1 MGLKTR
7 KIGTNKIGTNRIGTK
22 LNRIDSKL
30 NKKTRKKVCYSSR
43 ELVHICGSEKYIDV
57 EDNLFT
63 KKYEIELSKKP
74 YYLRDIEE
82 YKKHLIKEFTNFSKK
97 DLNYETKLTKNDFY
111 TFINN
116 EWITQIDKEKNKKF
130 YVEIDNFRIV
140 QEKVYYELI
149 GYVKDYIKNNQ
160 GSEQAIAI
168 TNLYKS
174 LTQNNISS
182 IKKHAKNII
191 DITNDFVKNNDMYGF
206 LAHLNKNEI
215 ISWGSPIQWS
225 LLPDE
230 KNVKKYI
237 SHLSPPQLSI
247 YDYLIYIDDESDD
260 KETKQ
265 YKKFVKDN
273 FFVYIDEVF
282 TACLGKDHGYNPQ
295 DIWDIEYDI
304 LEAMGCDTFKKEDP
318 NNYNVVTADEL
329 KTKFD
334 FDWTTF
340 TKLLGYQTPP
350 KKVIVSSLNALK
362 CITQLCKKN
371 WNTPKWKTYWLYIH
385 YRQIIRFETSLRH
398 IHYNFFK
405 KTLEGHDVIIPAE
418 IYPIYALSFCFN
430 SFLTEQYTEHNQNH
444 IYESY
449 VKRLVKDLKYLFIRK
464 LKRNT
469 WLSSKTKAT
478 AIKKLEKL
486 EILVGTPGKMRNDP
500 LLNYSKDDPWDN
512 MRLLGKWKHK
522 KYVKLEGKNIIDIPE
537 FDWQNFKLIG
547 TQNYMVNAYYR
558 PTSNSIYVPGAYL
571 QPPFI
576 DLKERGMEYNLV
588 FIGYT
593 IGHELSH
600 SLDDMG
606 SNYDEN
612 GNLNNWWTD
621 EDRKKFKLKIKDV
634 VNQYET
640 FAKRDGI
647 KFDAELGVGED
658 LADISGLSLVEEYLI
673 EFNKNN
679 NIYTRLEKISLET
692 FYIEIAMQGRQKIY
706 KSALKAQL
714 KMNPHPLEKYR
725 CNCPLARLELFKTI
739 FNIKKSDGMWW
750 HNNDTIW

>member
-1 MGLKTR
+1 MVAKTR
-7 KIGTNKIGTNRIGTK
+7 KIPNDSKKLKLSTNKTK
-22 LNRIDSKL
+22 RVS
-30 NKKTRKKVCYSSR
+30 YSNR
-43 ELVHICGSEKYIDV
+43 ELVHICESEKYIDV

-63 KKYEIELSKKP
+63 KKYEIEMSKKP
-74 YYLRDIEE
+74 FNVRDIVE
-82 YKKHLIKEFTNFSKK
+82 YKKTLIKEFTQISKK
-97 DLNYETKLTKNDFY
+97 DLNYVTKLTKNDFY

-116 EWITQIDKEKNKKF
+116 DWLEQVDEEKNKKF
-130 YVEIDNFRIV
+130 YVQIDNFRIV

-149 GYVKDYIKNNQ
+149 GYVKQYIKDNPH
-160 GSEQAIAI
+160 EKQAIAI
-168 TNLYKS
+168 KNVYDS
-174 LTQNNISS
+174 LTRNNIES
-182 IKKHAKNII
+182 IKKHAKRQLKNIETHI
-191 DITNDFVKNNDMYGF
+191 EKGEMYTL
-206 LAHLNKNEI
+206 LAHINTEEI
-215 ISWGSPIQWS
+215 LSWGAPIQWS

-237 SHLSPPQLSI
+237 SHLSPPVLSI
-247 YDYLIYIDDESDD
+247 YDYLIYIEDPDDD

-265 YKKFVKDN
+265 YKKFVKEN
-273 FFVYIDEVF
+273 FFIYIDEVF
-282 TACLGKDHGYNPQ
+282 TACLGKNHGYNPQ
-295 DIWDIEYDI
+295 DIWDIEYDM

-318 NNYNVVTADEL
+318 NNYNVVTTDEL

-334 FDWTTF
+334 FDWPTF

-362 CITQLCKKN
+362 CMTQLYKKN
-371 WNTPKWKTYWLYIH
+371 WNTPKWKTYWLFIH
-385 YRQIIRFETSLRH
+385 YRQLIRFEASLRH
-398 IHYNFFK
+398 IHYKFFK
-405 KTLEGHDVIIPAE
+405 KILEGQPIPTPTE
-418 IYPIYALSFCFN
+418 IVPIFALSFCFN
-430 SFLTEQYTEHNQNH
+430 TFLSEQYTQHNENH
-444 IYESY
+444 VYESY

-469 WLSSKTKAT
+469 WLSPKTKAT

-486 EILVGTPGKMRNDP
+486 EIFVGTPGKLRYDP
-500 LLNYSKDDPWDN
+500 LLNYTNDDPWEN
-512 MRLLGKWKHK
+512 MRLLLKWKHK
-522 KYVKLEGKNIIDIPE
+522 KFVKLEGKDIIDIPE
-537 FDWQNFKLIG
+537 IDWKHFKLVG

-558 PTSNSIYVPGAYL
+558 PTSNSIYVPAAYL

-634 VNQYET
+634 VNQYEAA
-640 FAKRDGI
+640 AKRDGI
-647 KFDAELGVGED
+647 KFDAELSVGEN

-673 EFNKNN
+673 EFNKGNDLYYR
-679 NIYTRLEKISLET
+679 IMKLSLEQ
-692 FYIEIAMQGRQKIY
+692 FYMQVVFQGRQKIY
-706 KSALKAQL
+706 ENAIKAQL

-739 FNIKKSDGMWW
+739 FNIKKGDGMWW

>member
-1 MGLKTR
+1 MVSKTK
-7 KIGTNKIGTNRIGTK
+7 KIHNRPK
-22 LNRIDSKL
+22 KKL
-30 NKKTRKKVCYSSR
+30 NKNTTKKVSYSNR
-43 ELVHICGSEKYIDV
+43 ELAHICESDKYIDV
-57 EDNLFT
+57 EDNVFT

-82 YKKHLIKEFTNFSKK
+82 FKKTLIREFTKISKK

-116 EWITQIDKEKNKKF
+116 DWLEQVDEEKNKKF

-149 GYVKDYIKNNQ
+149 GYVKQYIKDNHGSKQATTIKNVYESLTTNNVESIKRNAKNILDETNDYIK
-160 GSEQAIAI
+160 
-168 TNLYKS
+168 K
-174 LTQNNISS
+174 
-182 IKKHAKNII
+182 
-191 DITNDFVKNNDMYGF
+191 NDMYG
-206 LAHLNKNEI
+206 LLVDLNQNEI
-215 ISWGSPIQWS
+215 ISWGAPIQWS

-247 YDYLIYIDDESDD
+247 YDYLIYIDDPEED
-260 KETKQ
+260 KETRQ

-273 FFVYIDEVF
+273 FFVYVDEVF
-282 TACLGKDHGYNPQ
+282 TACLGKNHGYNPQ
-295 DIWDIEYDI
+295 DIWDIEYDM

-318 NNYNVVTADEL
+318 NNYNVVTANEL

-362 CITQLCKKN
+362 CMTQLYKKN

-385 YRQIIRFETSLRH
+385 YRQLIRFETSLRH

-405 KTLEGHDVIIPAE
+405 KTLEGQPIITPAE

-430 SFLTEQYTEHNQNH
+430 TFLTEQYTQHNQNH
-444 IYESY
+444 VYESY

-486 EILVGTPGKMRNDP
+486 EIFVGNPGKLRYDP
-500 LLNYSKDDPWDN
+500 LLNYSKDDPWEN
-512 MRLLGKWKHK
+512 MRLLGKWKHN

-537 FDWQNFKLIG
+537 FDWQNFKLVG

-621 EDRKKFKLKIKDV
+621 EDRKNFKLKIKDV

-647 KFDAELGVGED
+647 KFEAELGVGED

-673 EFNKNN
+673 EFNKGNDLYYR
-679 NIYTRLEKISLET
+679 IMKLSLEQ
-692 FYIEIAMQGRQKIY
+692 FYMQVALQGRQKIY
-706 KSALKAQL
+706 KSAIKAQL

-739 FNIKKSDGMWW
+739 FNIKKGDGMWW

>member
-1 MGLKTR
+1 MV
-7 KIGTNKIGTNRIGTK
+7 
-22 LNRIDSKL
+22 S
-30 NKKTRKKVCYSSR
+30 KTRKKHNGSKNKKLNKNTTKKISYSNR
-43 ELVHICGSEKYIDV
+43 ELLKLCESDKYADI

-82 YKKHLIKEFTNFSKK
+82 YKKTLIKEFTKFSKN
-97 DLNYETKLTKNDFY
+97 DLKFKGNFLKNDFSKNDFY

-116 EWITQIDKEKNKKF
+116 DWLNQFDEEKNKKF

-149 GYVKDYIKNNQ
+149 GYVKQYIKDNH
-160 GSEQAIAI
+160 GSKQATAI
-168 TNLYKS
+168 KNLYQS
-174 LTQNNISS
+174 LTENTVDSL
-182 IKKHAKNII
+182 KKHTKWQLNHIETLI
-191 DITNDFVKNNDMYGF
+191 EKNDMYEL
-206 LAHLNKNEI
+206 LAHINSDEI
-215 ISWGSPIQWS
+215 LSWGAPIQWA

-247 YDYLIYIDDESDD
+247 YDYLIYIDDDEDN
-260 KETKQ
+260 KETKN

-273 FFVYIDEVF
+273 FFIYIDEVF
-282 TACLGKDHGYNPQ
+282 TACLGKNHGYNPQ
-295 DIWDIEYDI
+295 DIWDVEYDM
-304 LEAMGCDTFKKEDP
+304 LDAMGCDTFKKEDP
-318 NNYNVVTADEL
+318 NNYNVVTDNEL
-329 KTKFD
+329 KTTFD
-334 FDWTTF
+334 FDWHIF
-340 TKLLGYQTPP
+340 TKLLGYKTPP

-362 CITQLCKKN
+362 CMTKLYKAN

-385 YRQIIRFETSLRH
+385 YRQIIRFETSLNY

-405 KTLEGHDVIIPAE
+405 KILEGQPVNTPAE

-430 SFLTEQYTEHNQNH
+430 TFLSEQYTQHNENRV
-444 IYESY
+444 YESY

-469 WLSSKTKAT
+469 WLSPKTKAT

-486 EILVGTPGKMRNDP
+486 EIFVGSPDKLRYDP
-500 LLNYSKDDPWDN
+500 LLNYLKDNPWEN
-512 MRLLGKWKHK
+512 VRLLGKWKHK
-522 KYVKLEGKNIIDIPE
+522 KYINLEGKGIIDIPE
-537 FDWQNFKLIG
+537 IDWQNFKLVG

-634 VNQYET
+634 VNQYEI

-647 KFDAELGVGED
+647 EFDAELGVGED

-673 EFNKNN
+673 EFNKGNDLYYR
-679 NIYTRLEKISLET
+679 IMKLSLEQ
-692 FYIEIAMQGRQKIY
+692 FYMEIALQGRQKIY
-706 KSALKAQL
+706 KKAIKAQL

-739 FNIKKSDGMWW
+739 FNVKKGDGMWW

>member
-1 MGLKTR
+1 MVAKTR
-7 KIGTNKIGTNRIGTK
+7 KIPN
-22 LNRIDSKL
+22 DSKKIKL
-30 NKKTRKKVCYSSR
+30 SKNTTKRVSYSNR
-43 ELVHICGSEKYIDV
+43 ELVHICESEKYIDV

-63 KKYEIELSKKP
+63 KKYEIEMSKKP
-74 YYLRDIEE
+74 FNIRDIVE
-82 YKKHLIKEFTNFSKK
+82 YKKTLIKEFTKISKK

-116 EWITQIDKEKNKKF
+116 DWLSQFDKEKNDKF

-140 QEKVYYELI
+140 QEKVYYKLI
-149 GYVKDYIKNNQ
+149 GYVKQYIKDNHH
-160 GSEQAIAI
+160 SKQAIAI
-168 TNLYKS
+168 KNVYDS
-174 LTQNNISS
+174 LTRNNIES
-182 IKKHAKNII
+182 IKKHAKRQLKNIETHI
-191 DITNDFVKNNDMYGF
+191 EKGEIYTL
-206 LAHLNKNEI
+206 LAHINTEEI
-215 ISWGSPIQWS
+215 LSWGAPIQWS

-237 SHLSPPQLSI
+237 SHLSPPELSI
-247 YDYLIYIDDESDD
+247 YDYLIYIDDPDDD
-260 KETKQ
+260 KETNQ

-273 FFVYIDEVF
+273 FFIYIDEVF
-282 TACLGKDHGYNPQ
+282 TACLGKNHGYNPQ
-295 DIWDIEYDI
+295 DIWDVEYDM

-329 KTKFD
+329 KTTFD
-334 FDWTTF
+334 FDWTLF

-362 CITQLCKKN
+362 CMTQLYKKN

-385 YRQIIRFETSLRH
+385 YRQLIRFETSLRH

-405 KTLEGHDVIIPAE
+405 KILEGQAVSTPAE
-418 IYPIYALSFCFN
+418 IYPIFALSFCFN
-430 SFLTEQYTEHNQNH
+430 TFLTEQYTEYNQNH
-444 IYESY
+444 VYESY

-469 WLSSKTKAT
+469 WLSPKTKAT

-486 EILVGTPGKMRNDP
+486 EIFVGLPGKLRYDP
-500 LLNYSKDDPWDN
+500 LLSYTNDDPWEN
-512 MRLLGKWKHK
+512 MRLLLKWKHK
-522 KYVKLEGKNIIDIPE
+522 NFVKLEGMNVIDIPE
-537 FDWQNFKLIG
+537 FDWKHFKMIG

-558 PTSNSIYVPGAYL
+558 PTSNSIYVPAAYL

-612 GNLNNWWTD
+612 GNLNNWWSD

-640 FAKRDGI
+640 VAKRDGI

-673 EFNKNN
+673 EFNKGNDLYYR
-679 NIYTRLEKISLET
+679 IMKLSLEQ
-692 FYIEIAMQGRQKIY
+692 FYMQVALQGRQKIY
-706 KSALKAQL
+706 KNAIKAQL

-725 CNCPLARLELFKTI
+725 CNCPLARFELFKTI
-739 FNIKKSDGMWW
+739 FNIKKGDGMWW

>member
-1 MGLKTR
+1 MISKTR
-7 KIGTNKIGTNRIGTK
+7 KIHRLNQKKFSKNRTK
-22 LNRIDSKL
+22 RA
-30 NKKTRKKVCYSSR
+30 TYSNS
-43 ELVHICGSEKYIDV
+43 ELIHICESEKYIDV

-82 YKKHLIKEFTNFSKK
+82 YKKYLIKEFTHFSKK

-111 TFINN
+111 SFINN
-116 EWITQIDKEKNKKF
+116 EWINQIDEDKNKNF
-130 YVEIDNFRIV
+130 YVQLDNFRIV
-140 QEKVYYELI
+140 QEKVYYQLI
-149 GYVKDYIKNNQ
+149 GYVKQYIKDNQ
-160 GSEQAIAI
+160 GSKQATAI
-168 TNLYKS
+168 NNVYQS
-174 LTQNNISS
+174 LTTNNSTS
-182 IKKHAKNII
+182 IKKHAKNIL
-191 DITNDFVKNNDMYGF
+191 DETNEFIEKNDMYG
-206 LAHLNKNEI
+206 LLVDLNTNEI
-215 ISWGSPIQWS
+215 ISWGAPIQWS

-230 KNVKKYI
+230 KNVNKYI
-237 SHLSPPQLSI
+237 SHLSSPQLSI
-247 YDYLIYIDDESDD
+247 YDYLIYIEDPDDD

-273 FFVYIDEVF
+273 FFVYINEVF
-282 TACLGKDHGYNPQ
+282 TACLGKNHGYNPQ
-295 DIWDIEYDI
+295 DIWDIEYDM
-304 LEAMGCDTFKKEDP
+304 LDAMGCETFKKEDP

-334 FDWTTF
+334 FDWDTF

-362 CITQLCKKN
+362 CITQLYKKN

-385 YRQIIRFETSLRH
+385 YRQLIRFETSLRE
-398 IHYNFFK
+398 IHYNFFNK
-405 KTLEGHDVIIPAE
+405 ILEGQPIIIPAE

-430 SFLTEQYTEHNQNH
+430 TFLTEQYTLHHQNH
-444 IYESY
+444 VYEGY

-469 WLSSKTKAT
+469 WLSPKTKAT

-486 EILVGTPGKMRNDP
+486 EILVGNPGKLRYDP
-500 LLNYSKDDPWDN
+500 LLNYSKDDPWEN

-522 KYVKLEGKNIIDIPE
+522 KYVKLEGKGIIDIPE

-621 EDRKKFKLKIKDV
+621 ADRKKFKLKIKDV

-647 KFDAELGVGED
+647 KFDAEIGVGED

-673 EFNKNN
+673 EFNKGND
-679 NIYTRLEKISLET
+679 IYNRIMKISLEQ
-692 FYIEIAMQGRQKIY
+692 FYMQVVMQGRQKIY
-706 KSALKAQL
+706 KSAIKAQL

>member
-1 MGLKTR
+1 MVSKTR
-7 KIGTNKIGTNRIGTK
+7 KIHNKPK
-22 LNRIDSKL
+22 KKL
-30 NKKTRKKVCYSSR
+30 NKNTTKKVSYSQR
-43 ELVHICGSEKYIDV
+43 ELVHICESEKYADI

-63 KKYEIELSKKP
+63 KKYETEISKKP
-74 YYLRDIEE
+74 YYLRDIDE
-82 YKKHLIKEFTNFSKK
+82 YKKTLINEFTKFSKN
-97 DLNYETKLTKNDFY
+97 DLNYKSKFAKNDFY

-116 EWITQIDKEKNKKF
+116 DWLYHFDKEKNDKF

-149 GYVKDYIKNNQ
+149 GYVKQYIKDNH
-160 GSEQAIAI
+160 GSKQATAI
-168 TNLYKS
+168 KNLYDS
-174 LTQNNISS
+174 LTTNNVVS
-182 IKKHAKNII
+182 IKRHAKRQLKNIETYI
-191 DITNDFVKNNDMYGF
+191 EKGEMYKL
-206 LAHLNKNEI
+206 LAHINSEEI
-215 ISWGSPIQWS
+215 LSWGAPIQWS

-247 YDYLIYIDDESDD
+247 YDYLIYIDDPDED

-273 FFVYIDEVF
+273 FFVYVDEVF
-282 TACLGKDHGYNPQ
+282 TACLGKNHGYNPQ
-295 DIWDIEYDI
+295 DIWDIEYDM

-334 FDWTTF
+334 FDWDTF
-340 TKLLGYQTPP
+340 TKLLGYQTSP

-362 CITQLCKKN
+362 CMTQLYKKN

-385 YRQIIRFETSLRH
+385 YRQLIRFETSLRH

-405 KTLEGHDVIIPAE
+405 KTLEGQPIITPAE

-430 SFLTEQYTEHNQNH
+430 TFLTEQYTEHNQNH
-444 IYESY
+444 VYELY

-469 WLSSKTKAT
+469 WLSPKTKAT

-486 EILVGTPGKMRNDP
+486 EIFVGNPGKLRYDP
-500 LLNYSKDDPWDN
+500 LLNYSNDDPWEN
-512 MRLLGKWKHK
+512 MRLLLKWKHK
-522 KYVKLEGKNIIDIPE
+522 QFVKLEGKNIIDIPE
-537 FDWQNFKLIG
+537 IDWQNFKLVG

-640 FAKRDGI
+640 VAKRDGI

-673 EFNKNN
+673 EFNKGNDLYYR
-679 NIYTRLEKISLET
+679 IMKLSLEQ
-692 FYIEIAMQGRQKIY
+692 FYMQVALQGRQKIY
-706 KSALKAQL
+706 KSAIKAQL

-725 CNCPLARLELFKTI
+725 CNCPLARLEIFKTI
-739 FNIKKSDGMWW
+739 FNIKKGDGMWW

>member
-1 MGLKTR
+1 MVSKTR
-7 KIGTNKIGTNRIGTK
+7 KLHNSSKKLKLSKNKTK
-22 LNRIDSKL
+22 RVS
-30 NKKTRKKVCYSSR
+30 YSNQ
-43 ELVHICGSEKYIDV
+43 ELAHICESEKYIDV

-63 KKYEIELSKKP
+63 KKYEIEMSKKP
-74 YYLRDIEE
+74 FNIRDIEE
-82 YKKHLIKEFTNFSKK
+82 YKKLLIKEFSKFSKK
-97 DLNYETKLTKNDFY
+97 NLNYESKLPKNDFY

-116 EWITQIDKEKNKKF
+116 DWLYHFDKEKNEKF

-149 GYVKDYIKNNQ
+149 GFVKQYIKENPHSTQ
-160 GSEQAIAI
+160 SIAI
-168 TNLYKS
+168 KNLYDS
-174 LTQNNISS
+174 LTINTIDA
-182 IKKHAKNII
+182 IKKHAKNILAE
-191 DITNDFVKNNDMYGF
+191 TNKFIEKNDMYGL
-206 LAHLNKNEI
+206 LADINMNEI
-215 ISWGSPIQWS
+215 ISWGAPIQWS

-237 SHLSPPQLSI
+237 SHLSSPQLSI
-247 YDYLIYIDDESDD
+247 YDYLIYIEDPDDNKES
-260 KETKQ
+260 KQ

-273 FFVYIDEVF
+273 FFIYIDEVF
-282 TACLGKDHGYNPQ
+282 TACLGKNHGYNPQ
-295 DIWDIEYDI
+295 DIWDIEYDM
-304 LEAMGCDTFKKEDP
+304 LDAMGCETFKKEDP

-334 FDWTTF
+334 FDWDTF
-340 TKLLGYQTPP
+340 TKILGYQTPP

-362 CITQLCKKN
+362 CITQLYKKN

-385 YRQIIRFETSLRH
+385 YRQLIRFETSLRE
-398 IHYNFFK
+398 IHYKFFN
-405 KTLEGHDVIIPAE
+405 KTLEGQSIIIPAE

-430 SFLTEQYTEHNQNH
+430 TFLTEQYTQHNQNH

-469 WLSSKTKAT
+469 WLSPKTKAT

-486 EILVGTPGKMRNDP
+486 EILVGNPGKLRYDP
-500 LLNYSKDDPWDN
+500 LLNYSKDDPWEN

-522 KYVKLEGKNIIDIPE
+522 KYVKLEGKTIIDIPE

-634 VNQYET
+634 INQYET
-640 FAKRDGI
+640 VAKRDGI

-673 EFNKNN
+673 EFNKGNELYYR
-679 NIYTRLEKISLET
+679 IMKLSLEQ
-692 FYIEIAMQGRQKIY
+692 FYMQVALQGRQKIY
-706 KSALKAQL
+706 KNAIKAQL

-739 FNIKKSDGMWW
+739 FNIKKGDGMWW

>member
-1 MGLKTR
+1 MVSKTR
-7 KIGTNKIGTNRIGTK
+7 KIHNRTK
-22 LNRIDSKL
+22 KNL
-30 NKKTRKKVCYSSR
+30 NKNTTKKVSYSNR
-43 ELVHICGSEKYIDV
+43 ELAHICESDKYIDV

-82 YKKHLIKEFTNFSKK
+82 YKKTLIKEFTKFSKT
-97 DLNYETKLTKNDFY
+97 DLNYKSKFAKNDFY

-116 EWITQIDKEKNKKF
+116 DWLEQVDEEKNKKF

-149 GYVKDYIKNNQ
+149 GYVKQYIKDNH
-160 GSEQAIAI
+160 GSKQATAI
-168 TNLYKS
+168 KNLYDS
-174 LTQNNISS
+174 LTTNNIES
-182 IKKHAKNII
+182 IKRHAKRQLNNIETYI
-191 DITNDFVKNNDMYGF
+191 EKGEMYKL
-206 LAHLNKNEI
+206 LAHINSEEI
-215 ISWGSPIQWS
+215 LSWGAPVQWS

-247 YDYLIYIDDESDD
+247 YDYLIYIDDPEED

-265 YKKFVKDN
+265 YKKFVKEN
-273 FFVYIDEVF
+273 FFVYVDEVF
-282 TACLGKDHGYNPQ
+282 TACLGKNHGYKPQ
-295 DIWDIEYDI
+295 DIWDIEYDM

-334 FDWTTF
+334 FDWDTF

-362 CITQLCKKN
+362 CMTQLYKKN

-385 YRQIIRFETSLRH
+385 YRQLIRFETSLRH

-405 KTLEGHDVIIPAE
+405 KTLEGQPIITPAE

-430 SFLTEQYTEHNQNH
+430 TFLTEQYTQHNQNH
-444 IYESY
+444 VYESY

-469 WLSSKTKAT
+469 WLSPKTKAT

-486 EILVGTPGKMRNDP
+486 EIFVGNPGKLRYDP
-500 LLNYSKDDPWDN
+500 LLNYLKDDPWEN
-512 MRLLGKWKHK
+512 MRLLLKWKHK
-522 KYVKLEGKNIIDIPE
+522 QFVKLEGKNIIDIPE
-537 FDWQNFKLIG
+537 IDWQNFKLVG

-640 FAKRDGI
+640 VAKRDGI

-673 EFNKNN
+673 EFNKGNDLYYR
-679 NIYTRLEKISLET
+679 IMKLSLEQ
-692 FYIEIAMQGRQKIY
+692 FYMQVALQGRQKIY
-706 KSALKAQL
+706 KSAIKAQL

-725 CNCPLARLELFKTI
+725 CNCPLARLEIFKNI
-739 FNIKKSDGMWW
+739 FNIKKGDGMWW

>member
-1 MGLKTR
+1 MVSKTK
-7 KIGTNKIGTNRIGTK
+7 KIKNQSKKINKN
-22 LNRIDSKL
+22 
-30 NKKTRKKVCYSSR
+30 TRKKVYYSPR
-43 ELVHICGSEKYIDV
+43 ELVHICASEKYIDV

-63 KKYEIELSKKP
+63 KKYEVELSKKP

-82 YKKHLIKEFTNFSKK
+82 YKKTLIKEFTKISKR
-97 DLNYETKLTKNDFY
+97 DLSYETKLTKDDFY
-111 TFINN
+111 TFVNN
-116 EWITQIDKEKNKKF
+116 EWFKELEKEKKKKF

-149 GYVKDYIKNNQ
+149 GYVKQYIKDND
-160 GSEQAIAI
+160 GSKQATTIK
-168 TNLYKS
+168 NLYES
-174 LTQNNISS
+174 LTKNNSDS
-182 IKKHAKNII
+182 IKRHAKNILKE
-191 DITNDFVKNNDMYGF
+191 TNGFIEKNDMYG
-206 LAHLNKNEI
+206 LLVDLNKNEI

-247 YDYLIYIDDESDD
+247 YDYLIYIDDPDDD
-260 KETKQ
+260 KETMK

-282 TACLGKDHGYNPQ
+282 TACLGKKHGYNPQ
-295 DIWDIEYDI
+295 DIWDIEYEM

-329 KTKFD
+329 KHTFD
-334 FDWTTF
+334 FDWNTF

-362 CITQLCKKN
+362 CMIQLYKKN
-371 WNTPKWKTYWLYIH
+371 WNTSKWKTYWLYIH
-385 YRQIIRFETSLRH
+385 YRQLIRFETSLRH

-405 KTLEGHDVIIPAE
+405 KTLEGQPIITPAE

-430 SFLTEQYTEHNQNH
+430 TFLTEQYTEHNKNH
-444 IYESY
+444 VYEAY

-469 WLSSKTKAT
+469 WLSPKTKSS

-486 EILVGTPGKMRNDP
+486 EIVVGNPGKLRYDP
-500 LLNYSKDDPWDN
+500 LLKYLNDDPWEN

-522 KYVKLEGKNIIDIPE
+522 QYVKLEGKNVIDIPE
-537 FDWQNFKLIG
+537 IDWKNFKLVG

-558 PTSNSIYVPGAYL
+558 PTSNSIYVPNAYL

-673 EFNKNN
+673 EFNKGNG
-679 NIYTRLEKISLET
+679 IYFRMMKLSLEG
-692 FYIEIAMQGRQKIY
+692 FYMEIALQGRQKIY
-706 KSALKAQL
+706 KSAVKAQL

-739 FNIKKSDGMWW
+739 FNIKKGDGMWW

>member
-1 MGLKTR
+1 MVSKTR
-7 KIGTNKIGTNRIGTK
+7 KIHNRPK
-22 LNRIDSKL
+22 KNL
-30 NKKTRKKVCYSSR
+30 NKNTTKKVSYSNR
-43 ELVHICGSEKYIDV
+43 ELAHICESDKYIDV

-82 YKKHLIKEFTNFSKK
+82 YKKTLIKEFTKFSKT
-97 DLNYETKLTKNDFY
+97 DLNYKSKLSKNDFY

-116 EWITQIDKEKNKKF
+116 DWLNSIDEEKNKKF

-149 GYVKDYIKNNQ
+149 GYVKQYIKDNH
-160 GSEQAIAI
+160 GSKQATAI
-168 TNLYKS
+168 KNVYES
-174 LTQNNISS
+174 LTTNNIES
-182 IKKHAKNII
+182 IKRHAKNILDEI
-191 DITNDFVKNNDMYGF
+191 NDFIKKNNMYG
-206 LAHLNKNEI
+206 LLVDLNKNEI

-247 YDYLIYIDDESDD
+247 YDYLIYIDDPDED

-273 FFVYIDEVF
+273 FFIYVDEVF
-282 TACLGKDHGYNPQ
+282 TVCLGKNHGYNPQ
-295 DIWDIEYDI
+295 DIWDIEYDM

-362 CITQLCKKN
+362 CMTQLYKKN

-385 YRQIIRFETSLRH
+385 YRQLIRFETSLRH

-405 KTLEGHDVIIPAE
+405 KTLEGQPIITPAE

-430 SFLTEQYTEHNQNH
+430 TFLTEQYTEHNQNH
-444 IYESY
+444 VYELY

-469 WLSSKTKAT
+469 WLSPKTKAT

-486 EILVGTPGKMRNDP
+486 QIFVGNPGKLRYDP
-500 LLNYSKDDPWDN
+500 LLNYSKDDPWEN
-512 MRLLGKWKHK
+512 MRLLLKWKHNQF
-522 KYVKLEGKNIIDIPE
+522 VKLEGQNIIDIPE
-537 FDWQNFKLIG
+537 IDWKNFKLVG

-640 FAKRDGI
+640 VAKRDGI

-673 EFNKNN
+673 EFNKGNDLYYR
-679 NIYTRLEKISLET
+679 IMKLSLEQ
-692 FYIEIAMQGRQKIY
+692 FYMQVALQGRQKIY
-706 KSALKAQL
+706 KNAIKAQL

-739 FNIKKSDGMWW
+739 FNIKKGDGMWW

>member
-1 MGLKTR
+1 MVSKTR
-7 KIGTNKIGTNRIGTK
+7 KIHNVSKKKK
-22 LNRIDSKL
+22 LNL
-30 NKKTRKKVCYSSR
+30 NKTKRVSYSSR
-43 ELVHICGSEKYIDV
+43 ELAHICESEKYIDV

-63 KKYEIELSKKP
+63 KKYETEISKKP
-74 YYLRDIEE
+74 YYLRDIDE
-82 YKKHLIKEFTNFSKK
+82 YKKTLIKEFTKISKK

-116 EWITQIDKEKNKKF
+116 DWLEQVDEEKNKKF

-149 GYVKDYIKNNQ
+149 GYVKQYIKDNPH
-160 GSEQAIAI
+160 SKKATAIK
-168 TNLYKS
+168 NLYDS
-174 LTQNNISS
+174 LTTNNIES
-182 IKKHAKNII
+182 IKIHAKKQLKNIE
-191 DITNDFVKNNDMYGF
+191 THVEKGEMYLL
-206 LAHLNKNEI
+206 LAHINSDEI
-215 ISWGSPIQWS
+215 LSWGAPIQWS

-247 YDYLIYIDDESDD
+247 YDYLIYIEDPDED

-273 FFVYIDEVF
+273 FFVYVDEVF
-282 TACLGKDHGYNPQ
+282 TACLGKNHGYNPQ
-295 DIWDIEYDI
+295 DIWDIEYDM

-329 KTKFD
+329 KSKFD

-362 CITQLCKKN
+362 CMTQLYKKN

-385 YRQIIRFETSLRH
+385 YRQLIRFETSLRH

-405 KTLEGHDVIIPAE
+405 KTLEGQPIITPAE

-430 SFLTEQYTEHNQNH
+430 TFLTEQYTQHNQNH
-444 IYESY
+444 VYESY

-469 WLSSKTKAT
+469 WLSPKTKAA

-486 EILVGTPGKMRNDP
+486 EILVGNPGKLRYDP
-500 LLNYSKDDPWDN
+500 LLNYSKDDPWEN
-512 MRLLGKWKHK
+512 MRLLLKWKHK
-522 KYVKLEGKNIIDIPE
+522 NFVKLEGKNIIDIPE
-537 FDWQNFKLIG
+537 IDWQNFKLVG

-612 GNLNNWWTD
+612 GNLNNWWTE

-640 FAKRDGI
+640 VAKRDGI

-673 EFNKNN
+673 EFNKGNDL
-679 NIYTRLEKISLET
+679 YYKIMKLSLEQ
-692 FYIEIAMQGRQKIY
+692 FYMQVALQGRQKIY
-706 KSALKAQL
+706 KSAIKSQL

-739 FNIKKSDGMWW
+739 FNIKKGDGMWW

>member
-1 MGLKTR
+1 MVSKTR
-7 KIGTNKIGTNRIGTK
+7 KIHNRPK
-22 LNRIDSKL
+22 KNL
-30 NKKTRKKVCYSSR
+30 NKNTTKKVSYSNR
-43 ELVHICGSEKYIDV
+43 ELAHICESDKYIDV

-82 YKKHLIKEFTNFSKK
+82 YKKTLIKEFTKFSKT
-97 DLNYETKLTKNDFY
+97 DLNYKSKLSKNDFY

-116 EWITQIDKEKNKKF
+116 DWLNSIDEEKNKKF

-149 GYVKDYIKNNQ
+149 GYVKQYIKDNH
-160 GSEQAIAI
+160 GSKQATAI
-168 TNLYKS
+168 KNVYES
-174 LTQNNISS
+174 LTTNNIES
-182 IKKHAKNII
+182 IKRHAKNILDEI
-191 DITNDFVKNNDMYGF
+191 NDFIKKNNMYG
-206 LAHLNKNEI
+206 LLVDLNKNEI

-247 YDYLIYIDDESDD
+247 YDYLIYIDDPDED

-273 FFVYIDEVF
+273 FFIYVDEVF
-282 TACLGKDHGYNPQ
+282 TVCLGKNHGYNPQ
-295 DIWDIEYDI
+295 DIWDIEYDM

-362 CITQLCKKN
+362 CMTQLYKKN

-385 YRQIIRFETSLRH
+385 YRQLIRFETSLRH

-405 KTLEGHDVIIPAE
+405 KTLEGQPIITPAE
-418 IYPIYALSFCFN
+418 IYPIYGLSFCFN
-430 SFLTEQYTEHNQNH
+430 TFLTEQYTEHNQNH
-444 IYESY
+444 VYELY

-469 WLSSKTKAT
+469 WLSPKTKAT

-486 EILVGTPGKMRNDP
+486 EIFVGNPGKLRYDP
-500 LLNYSKDDPWDN
+500 LLNYSKDDPWEN
-512 MRLLGKWKHK
+512 MRLLGKWKHN
-522 KYVKLEGKNIIDIPE
+522 KYVKLEGKSIIDIPE
-537 FDWQNFKLIG
+537 FDWQNFKLVG

-640 FAKRDGI
+640 VAKRDGI

-673 EFNKNN
+673 EFNKGNDLYYR
-679 NIYTRLEKISLET
+679 IMKLSLEQ
-692 FYIEIAMQGRQKIY
+692 FYMQVALQGRQKIY
-706 KSALKAQL
+706 KSAIKAQL

-725 CNCPLARLELFKTI
+725 CNCPLARLEIFKNI
-739 FNIKKSDGMWW
+739 FNIKKGDGMWW

>member
-1 MGLKTR
+1 MVSKTR
-7 KIGTNKIGTNRIGTK
+7 KIHNRLKQKKFSKNRTK
-22 LNRIDSKL
+22 RVS
-30 NKKTRKKVCYSSR
+30 YSNQ
-43 ELVHICGSEKYIDV
+43 ELVHICESEKYIDV

-74 YYLRDIEE
+74 YYLRDIGE
-82 YKKHLIKEFTNFSKK
+82 YKKYLIKEFTNFSKK

-111 TFINN
+111 SFINN
-116 EWITQIDKEKNKKF
+116 EWINQIDEEKNKKF
-130 YVEIDNFRIV
+130 YVELDNFRIV
-140 QEKVYYELI
+140 QEKVYYQLI
-149 GYVKDYIKNNQ
+149 GYVKQYIKDDPH
-160 GSEQAIAI
+160 SKEAIAI
-168 TNLYKS
+168 KNVYQS
-174 LTQNNISS
+174 LTTNTIDS
-182 IKKHAKNII
+182 IKKHAKNILAE
-191 DITNDFVKNNDMYGF
+191 TNEFIEKNDMYGL
-206 LAHLNKNEI
+206 LADINTNEI
-215 ISWGSPIQWS
+215 ISWGAPIQWS

-237 SHLSPPQLSI
+237 SHLSSPQLSI
-247 YDYLIYIDDESDD
+247 YDYLIYIEDPDDD
-260 KETKQ
+260 KESKQ

-273 FFVYIDEVF
+273 FFVYVDEVF
-282 TACLGKDHGYNPQ
+282 TACLGKNHGYNPQ
-295 DIWDIEYDI
+295 DIWDIEYDM
-304 LEAMGCDTFKKEDP
+304 LDAMGCETFKKEDP
-318 NNYNVVTADEL
+318 NNYNVVSADEL

-334 FDWTTF
+334 FDWDTF

-350 KKVIVSSLNALK
+350 KKIIVSSINALK
-362 CITQLCKKN
+362 CITQLYKKN

-385 YRQIIRFETSLRH
+385 YRQLIRFETSLRH

-405 KTLEGHDVIIPAE
+405 KTLEGQPIITPAE

-430 SFLTEQYTEHNQNH
+430 TFLTEQYTLHNQNH
-444 IYESY
+444 VYEGY

-469 WLSSKTKAT
+469 WLSPKTKAT

-486 EILVGTPGKMRNDP
+486 EILVGNPGKLRYDP
-500 LLNYSKDDPWDN
+500 LLNYSKDDPWEN

-658 LADISGLSLVEEYLI
+658 LADISGLALVEEYLI
-673 EFNKNN
+673 EFNKGND
-679 NIYTRLEKISLET
+679 IYNRIMKLSLEQ
-692 FYIEIAMQGRQKIY
+692 FYMQVAMQGRQKIY
-706 KSALKAQL
+706 KSAIKAQL

-739 FNIKKSDGMWW
+739 FNIKKEDGMWW

>member
-1 MGLKTR
+1 MVSKTR
-7 KIGTNKIGTNRIGTK
+7 KILNRGTK
-22 LNRIDSKL
+22 LKLSKNKTKRVSYTNREIID
-30 NKKTRKKVCYSSR
+30 
-43 ELVHICGSEKYIDV
+43 ICESEKYIDV

-63 KKYEIELSKKP
+63 KRYEKEMSKKP
-74 YYLRDIEE
+74 LYLRDIGE
-82 YKKHLIKEFTNFSKK
+82 YKKYLIKEFTHISNK
-97 DLNYETKLTKNDFY
+97 DLNYETKLTKDDFY
-111 TFINN
+111 SFINN
-116 EWITQIDKEKNKKF
+116 DWINQIDEEKNKKF
-130 YVEIDNFRIV
+130 YVELDNFRIV
-140 QEKVYYELI
+140 QEKVYFQLI
-149 GYVKDYIKNNQ
+149 DYVKNYIKDNK
-160 GSEQAIAI
+160 GSKQATAI
-168 TNLYKS
+168 NNLY
-174 LTQNNISS
+174 QS
-182 IKKHAKNII
+182 ITTNTIDSTKKHAKNIL
-191 DITNDFVKNNDMYGF
+191 DQTNDFIKKNDMYG
-206 LAHLNKNEI
+206 LLVDLNSNEI
-215 ISWGSPIQWS
+215 ISWGAPIQWS

-237 SHLSPPQLSI
+237 SHLSTPQLSI
-247 YDYLIYIDDESDD
+247 YDYLIYIDDPDDD
-260 KETKQ
+260 KETKH

-273 FFVYIDEVF
+273 FFIYVDEVF
-282 TACLGKDHGYNPQ
+282 TACLGKNHGYNPQ
-295 DIWDIEYDI
+295 DIWDIEYDM
-304 LEAMGCDTFKKEDP
+304 LDAMGCETFKKEDP

-329 KTKFD
+329 KHTFD
-334 FDWTTF
+334 FDWDTF
-340 TKLLGYQTPP
+340 TKLLGFQTPP
-350 KKVIVSSLNALK
+350 KKIIVSSLNALK
-362 CITQLCKKN
+362 CITQLYKKN

-385 YRQIIRFETSLRH
+385 YRQLIRFETSLRH
-398 IHYNFFK
+398 IHYKFFN
-405 KTLEGHDVIIPAE
+405 KTLEGQPIIIPAE

-430 SFLTEQYTEHNQNH
+430 TFLSEQYTLHNQNH
-444 IYESY
+444 VYESY

-464 LKRNT
+464 LKKNT
-469 WLSSKTKAT
+469 WLSQKTKAT

-486 EILVGTPGKMRNDP
+486 EIFVGNPGKLRYDP
-500 LLNYSKDDPWDN
+500 LLNYSNNDPWEN

-522 KYVKLEGKNIIDIPE
+522 KYINLEGKNVIDIPE
-537 FDWQNFKLIG
+537 FDWQNFKLVG

-558 PTSNSIYVPGAYL
+558 PTSNSIYVPAAYL

-634 VNQYET
+634 VNQYES
-640 FAKRDGI
+640 FANRDGI

-658 LADISGLSLVEEYLI
+658 LADISGLALVEEYLI
-673 EFNKNN
+673 EFNKGNDLYN
-679 NIYTRLEKISLET
+679 RIMKLSLEQ
-692 FYIEIAMQGRQKIY
+692 FYMQVAMQGRQKIY
-706 KSALKAQL
+706 KSAIKAQL

-739 FNIKKSDGMWW
+739 FNIKKGDGMWW